1 MLAKHCIFA
10 NGPCAAQH
18 AGQYELKYPYSEYNA
33 SEVSGEPPRRPHE
46 RSGARVDE
54 RDPER
59 GDPAGCI
66 ARMAHNV
73 VRACGDKGVVL
84 AQAELVREMASHDA
98 MTPQAPQAA
107 HEDEDYSEYEVS
119 VWHHIRKLS
128 GVN

>member
-18 AGQYELKYPYSEYNA
+18 AGQYELEHPYSEHNA

-84 AQAELVREMASHDA
+84 AQAELVSEMASHDV

-107 HEDEDYSEYEVS
+107 HEDEDDSE
-119 VWHHIRKLS
+119 
-128 GVN
+128 